1 MSDTSLGIT
10 ATFRTAPDIYYACE
24 ETRKA
29 GYTRFD
35 AYTPFPVHGLEHA
48 MGLKRS
54 RVPAFTLAGGLT
66 GFSTGLLI
74 VAYMNLDY
82 PLVVGGKPIFSPIF
96 PFPIFYELTIL
107 LAAFGTLFGMFL
119 LNLLPK
125 FHHPLFEH
133 PGFDRVTDD
142 TFMLMIES
150 RDPLF
155 DADKVREFLAS
166 IGGEAIADVAPSSET
181 VTAES
186 R

>member
-1 MSDTSLGIT
+1 MSDTSLGTI
-10 ATFRTAPDIYYACE
+10 ATFRTAPDIYHACG
-24 ETRKA
+24 ETHKA

-35 AYTPFPVHGLEHA
+35 AYTPFPVHGLEKA

-66 GFSTGLLI
+66 GFTSGLLI
-74 VAYMNLDY
+74 VAYMNFDY

-125 FHHPLFEH
+125 YHHPLFEH

-150 RDPLF
+150 RDPQY
-155 DADKVREFLAS
+155 DPEKVRAFLES
-166 IGGEAIADVAPSSET
+166 IGGEEIAEVAPSSET
-181 VTAES
+181 ATARS
-186 R
+186 